1 MAGILDLFFGV
12 PQSKYAGLAILVSL
26 AAVGLS
32 ILFGKERVPFFQ
44 KLVVVG
50 LLFLLSLP
58 AMLVTLFQLT
68 CMVTGA
74 GLKNQRWWCS
84 GYAWLVS
91 ALIVLYSVLLIVM
104 TVLSF
109 SAEWQSQE
117 VEKFY
122 STREGFE
129 EMAEEYFEE
138 KEEESGVPTMPIAPP
153 SGELPAI
160 QPEVMPVEQFMEHFN
175 EEEEE
180 EVIEGYEGE
189 AEEDEV
195 AAAEPETFTS
205 CGAPYQ

>member
-12 PQSKYAGLAILVSL
+12 PQSKYAGMAILVSL

-104 TVLSF
+104 TILSF
-109 SAEWQSQE
+109 NAEWQSKE

-122 STREGFE
+122 STREGFQ

-138 KEEESGVPTMPIAPP
+138 EETAVPTMPIAPP
-153 SGELPAI
+153 AGELPPI
-160 QPEVMPVEQFMEHFN
+160 QPGVMPTEPTVEETDSTMPAA
-175 EEEEE
+175 
-180 EVIEGYEGE
+180 E
-189 AEEDEV
+189 AV
-195 AAAEPETFTS
+195 AAAEPETFTA
-205 CGAPYQ
+205 CGAPFQ

>member
-1 MAGILDLFFGV
+1 MAGVLDLFFGV
-12 PQSKYAGLAILVSL
+12 PQSKYAGMAILVSL

-129 EMAEEYFEE
+129 EMAEEYFQEE
-138 KEEESGVPTMPIAPP
+138 KEEEKSVPTMPIAPP
-153 SGELPAI
+153 SGELPPI
-160 QPEVMPVEQFMEHFN
+160 QPEVTPVTPPTEATTASMPAA
-175 EEEEE
+175 
-180 EVIEGYEGE
+180 E
-189 AEEDEV
+189 AV
-195 AAAEPETFTS
+195 SAAAPETFTS
-205 CGAPYQ
+205 CGAPY

>member
-12 PQSKYAGLAILVSL
+12 PQSKYAGMAILVSL

-50 LLFLLSLP
+50 LLVLLSLP

-109 SAEWQSQE
+109 SAEWESKE

-122 STREGFE
+122 STREGFQ

-138 KEEESGVPTMPIAPP
+138 KEEEEKTAVPTMPIAPP
-153 SGELPAI
+153 AGELPPI
-160 QPEVMPVEQFMEHFN
+160 QPGVVPPVVPTAEQTGAAMPPA
-175 EEEEE
+175 
-180 EVIEGYEGE
+180 E
-189 AEEDEV
+189 AV

-205 CGAPYQ
+205 CGAPFQ

>member
-1 MAGILDLFFGV
+1 MASVFDLFFGA
-12 PQSKYAGLAILVSL
+12 PQSKYAGMAILISL

-32 ILFGKERVPFFQ
+32 ILFGKERVPLVQ
-44 KLVVVG
+44 KLIVVG

-91 ALIVLYSVLLIVM
+91 ALIVLYSVLLIIM
-104 TVLSF
+104 TILSF
-109 SAEWQSQE
+109 NAELQSKE

-129 EMAEEYFEE
+129 EMTKEYFEE
-138 KEEESGVPTMPIAPP
+138 DGEEVQEETQENGIPTMPPSIVP
-153 SGELPAI
+153 SGELPPLEA
-160 QPEVMPVEQFMEHFN
+160 EVPMEDT
-175 EEEEE
+175 EEEPQM
-180 EVIEGYEGE
+180 VST
-189 AEEDEV
+189 V
-195 AAAEPETFTS
+195 AAAEPEMFTS
-205 CGAPYQ
+205 CGAPYV

>member
-12 PQSKYAGLAILVSL
+12 PQSKYAGMAILVSL

-50 LLFLLSLP
+50 LLVLLSLP

-104 TVLSF
+104 TILSF
-109 SAEWQSQE
+109 SAEWQSKE

-138 KEEESGVPTMPIAPP
+138 EETAVPTMPIAPP
-153 SGELPAI
+153 AGELPPI
-160 QPEVMPVEQFMEHFN
+160 EPGVVPVEPNVEQTDAAMPAA
-175 EEEEE
+175 
-180 EVIEGYEGE
+180 E
-189 AEEDEV
+189 AV

-205 CGAPYQ
+205 CGAPFQ

>member
-1 MAGILDLFFGV
+1 MAGVLDLFFGV
-12 PQSKYAGLAILVSL
+12 PQSKYAGMAILVSL

-129 EMAEEYFEE
+129 EMAEEYFQEE
-138 KEEESGVPTMPIAPP
+138 KEEEKNGVPTMPIAPP
-153 SGELPAI
+153 SGELPQI
-160 QPEVMPVEQFMEHFN
+160 QPEVAPVTPVMEQFY

-180 EVIEGYEGE
+180 EEIEG
-189 AEEDEV
+189 DV
-195 AAAEPETFTS
+195 AAFSGAETFTS
-205 CGAPYQ
+205 CGAPY

>member
-91 ALIVLYSVLLIVM
+91 ALIVLYSVLLIIM

-129 EMAEEYFEE
+129 EMAEEYFQEEE
-138 KEEESGVPTMPIAPP
+138 KEEKGVPTMPIAPP
-153 SGELPAI
+153 AGELPPI
-160 QPEVMPVEQFMEHFN
+160 QPEVAPVTPPVETTTASMPAA
-175 EEEEE
+175 
-180 EVIEGYEGE
+180 E
-189 AEEDEV
+189 AV

-205 CGAPYQ
+205 CGAPY